1 MSDAEKLNIPY
12 PVIVEGKYDR
22 LKLMGVINARI
33 YTTDG
38 FGVFSKREK
47 LTVLRALSKNTPI
60 IVLTDS
66 DGAGALIRSHITSAL
81 PKDKLIQLYIPQIK
95 GKEKRK
101 AEPSKAGTLGV
112 EGMERE
118 LLCSIFEPYAI
129 KDGESPNEADAYIR
143 SLENPLSKAD
153 FYRDGLSGRPDSASA
168 RDALAKKLG
177 LPAGMTANALLAA
190 LKLLISY
197 EEYLNMAK
205 KDGV

>member
-38 FGVFSKREK
+38 FGVFSKSEK

-118 LLCSIFEPYAI
+118 LLYSIFEPYAI